1 MRDLR
6 LGDQVALVTGAA
18 RGIGFGIATRLAEE
32 GCRLV
37 INDID
42 AAALETARA
51 RLGEAGHSAHAIAAD
66 VASSVEVRRM
76 LDDIVQQM
84 GGIDI
89 LVNNAALVTGRRW
102 LNKTSEAYLDRVL
115 RVNIK
120 GAFLCS
126 RYAAVSMSRRG
137 GGAIV
142 NLSSVG
148 AARSF
153 RANLPYVTSKGA
165 IEAQTRAIALD
176 LAPYGIRVN
185 AIGPGIIRTEVW
197 DKLNPQEAERRAQI
211 APLGRPG
218 TPADVAGAV
227 AFLVSPDAAYITG
240 QVLYVDGGL
249 LCQCYSPYVE
259 VPDLIAPA
267 PETFELDDSLS

>member
-1 MRDLR
+1 MGDSR
-6 LGDQVALVTGAA
+6 LAGRVALVTGAA
-18 RGIGFGIATRLAEE
+18 RGIGFGIASRLGAE

-37 INDID
+37 INDVD
-42 AAALETARA
+42 SAALETART
-51 RLGEAGHSAHAIAAD
+51 RLAEAGYPAHAIAAD
-66 VASSVEVRRM
+66 AANSNDVRRM
-76 LDDIVQQM
+76 LDEIVQHM

-89 LVNNAALVTGRRW
+89 LVNNAGLVTGRRW
-102 LNKTSEAYLDRVL
+102 LNRTSETYFDRVL

-126 RYAAVSMSRRG
+126 RQAAVSMSKRG

-148 AARSF
+148 GARSF
-153 RANLPYVTSKGA
+153 RANVPYVTSKGA
-165 IEAQTRAIALD
+165 VEAQTRALALD
-176 LAPYGIRVN
+176 LAPYSIRVN
-185 AIGPGIIRTEVW
+185 AIGPGIIRTEAW
-197 DKLNPQEAERRAQI
+197 DNLKPQEAERRARI

-218 TPADVAGAV
+218 TPADIAGAV
-227 AFLVSPDAAYITG
+227 AFLVSSDAAYITG

-249 LCQCYSPYVE
+249 LCQCYLPNFE
-259 VPDLIAPA
+259 VPDLIGPP